1 MQGVFTRRLAG
12 LGLAAVLTA
21 TALGG
26 SVAVF
31 VAGGPGENLRP
42 IDGAELLVELTQ
54 SQESVL
60 WVSLAG
66 QVSTVRAVGWPVQ
79 DGDTELGGGLVIER
93 PANPTAGVVDIGEA
107 PMSLEF
113 SLTAADSGGLPA
125 SP

>member
-12 LGLAAVLTA
+12 LGLAAALVA

-26 SVAVF
+26 SVVVF
-31 VAGGPGENLRP
+31 VAGGPGEHLRP

-66 QVSTVRAVGWPVQ
+66 QVSAVRAAGWPVE
-79 DGDTELGGGLVIER
+79 DGDTELGGVLVIEK
-93 PANPTAGVVDIGEA
+93 PANPTTGVVDIDEK
-107 PMSLEF
+107 PMFLEF
-113 SLTAADSGGLPA
+113 TLED
-125 SP
+125 